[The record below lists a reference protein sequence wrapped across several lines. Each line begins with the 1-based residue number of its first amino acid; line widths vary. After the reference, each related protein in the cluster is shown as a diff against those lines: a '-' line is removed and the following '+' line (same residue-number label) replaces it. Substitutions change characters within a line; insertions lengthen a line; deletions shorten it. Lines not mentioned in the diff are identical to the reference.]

1 MALGVADPR
10 TIETIVRPNALP
22 VMLIQD
28 NRATVGFL
36 GPESR
41 ASDFKELRKV
51 RSAAMTDIAGLGDAA
66 YTFRDEDGRFKV
78 DVVKCEE

>member
-1 MALGVADPR
+1 MACSGRSTKGAT
-10 TIETIVRPNALP
+10 TIRSGDIPKGGGESFAVVVSVRKDQ
-22 VMLIQD
+22 V
-28 NRATVGFL
+28 
-36 GPESR
+36 
-41 ASDFKELRKV
+41 LRKV